1 MDLIFHH
8 GIIKSKTWNSVL
20 FPDSSLPLLFFFP
33 SPPGFSWISDL
44 TIRMCPVLPYPCL
57 CSGCLLHL
65 IFAFPLPLSTTIFL
79 LSLFVQSLLI
89 FQELAQ
95 CHLIPQCISPFLS
108 VFSPP
113 NIIVLFSL
121 LWTSVH
127 LISGA
132 SLLPTSFHFAFLKLV
147 VSITYLFL

>member
-1 MDLIFHH
+1 MALIFHH

-44 TIRMCPVLPYPCL
+44 TIRMCPVLPYPYI

-79 LSLFVQSLLI
+79 LPLLVQSLLI
-89 FQELAQ
+89 SQELAH

-132 SLLPTSFHFAFLKLV
+132 SLSPTSFHFAFLKLV